1 MDDRLFLE
9 LAARAAVE
17 CSHDDSTQNGAV
29 LASDGCSVAG
39 ANMYRHDAW
48 RQRVTTRKEKLT
60 LIEHAERVA
69 IYEAAKIGQATEG
82 GTLYALWAACPECAR
97 AIVGAGI
104 TRLVTL
110 QATRYLTP
118 WRWVSPIMLA
128 DRMLA
133 EAGVRVEFY
142 REPLGVQ
149 IRFDGQDVTV

>member
-1 MDDRLFLE
+1 VNDRMFFDV
-9 LAARAAVE
+9 AARAAVE
-17 CSHDDSTQNGAV
+17 CSHDHNTQNGAV
-29 LASDGCSVAG
+29 LLSYGLSVAG

-48 RQRVTTRKEKLT
+48 RQRVVTRDDKLL

-69 IYEAAKIGQATEG
+69 IYEAAKLGQKTEG
-82 GTLYALWAACPECAR
+82 GTLFALWAACPECAR

-110 QATRYLTP
+110 QATRDLTP
-118 WRWVSPIMLA
+118 ERWAEPIRIA

-142 REPLGVQ
+142 TQPLGVR
-149 IRFDGQDVTV
+149 IRFDGRDVTI